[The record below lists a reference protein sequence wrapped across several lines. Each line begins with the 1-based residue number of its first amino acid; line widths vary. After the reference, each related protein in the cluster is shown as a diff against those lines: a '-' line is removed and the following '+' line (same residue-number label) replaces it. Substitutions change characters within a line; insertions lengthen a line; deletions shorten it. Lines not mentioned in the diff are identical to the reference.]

1 MDKTER
7 VAIADLRKRLVQYST
22 RDPHKYP
29 AVWLD
34 VYLKDINMLLALIE
48 PGERDAI
55 RMLAGMLGSVQKA
68 WIDALTL
75 HSADEL
81 RDHITLKTPITQGLR
96 NQWALEKIGAQPFDR
111 EAATEVL
118 NRLEALTYG
127 GQDG

>member
-1 MDKTER
+1 MSNTER
-7 VAIADLRKRLVQYST
+7 VARWLEWYDVESGHPMRST
-22 RDPHKYP
+22 RFYAKE
-29 AVWLD
+29 ATE
-34 VYLKDINMLLALIE
+34 LLALIE

-68 WIDALTL
+68 WMDALTL